1 MTISAY
7 RPRSAYTEE
16 RVSGNIFG
24 SYPEAIASS
33 DRGSLFRPPM
43 LLNGSIWPLNLP
55 EAVEQ
60 QRRLS
65 D

>member
-16 RVSGNIFG
+16 RVSGNVFG
-24 SYPEAIASS
+24 SHPWAVVSS
-33 DRGSLFRPPM
+33 DRGSLFRPPL
-43 LLNGSIWPLNLP
+43 LLNGFIWPLNLP
-55 EAVEQ
+55 EAVER